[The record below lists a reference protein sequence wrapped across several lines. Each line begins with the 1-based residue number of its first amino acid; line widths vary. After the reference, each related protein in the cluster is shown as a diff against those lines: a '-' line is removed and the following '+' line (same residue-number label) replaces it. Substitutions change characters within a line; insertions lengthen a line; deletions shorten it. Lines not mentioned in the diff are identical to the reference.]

1 MDSGTVV
8 RFDEV
13 RGYGFIAPDGGGEDV
28 FMHVND
34 LRFDKRLLG
43 RGVPVEFDIEEGERG
58 LKASRIGLVARATER
73 PDASIVSVHPQS
85 PAEDEVMCD
94 VLSLKEFLEEVTEGL
109 LDVAPGIT
117 AEQVLHVRQ
126 RMAQVAHKH
135 GWVDS

>member
-58 LKASRIGLVARATER
+58 LKASRIGLVTRATER
-73 PDASIVSVHPQS
+73 PDASIVSVNPQS
-85 PAEDEVMCD
+85 PTEDEVMCD